1 MLFRY
6 DFFSG
11 FFFWRGFF
19 FRPSAQ
25 GEGPLT

>member
-1 MLFRY
+1 MQFCY
-6 DFFSG
+6 EFFNG
-11 FFFWRGFF
+11 FSFWRGFF